1 MVNILRLFLT
11 TASLEKCFRL
21 KEDGFD
27 SSEYCLIGYNEALC
41 YQNLRKSEEA
51 YSILSEI
58 IGYVDDLKTDESK
71 GKIYHIY
78 ATVCIKL
85 KKDYVDEY
93 KKKAFNIKNIILFL
107 WQHPMEIME
116 SIILK

>member
-1 MVNILRLFLT
+1 MIYIKEIIRKKIQLSTLKIWQRYLSQNGEYIEAISYYSKLR
-11 TASLEKCFRL
+11 EMFRL

-58 IGYVDDLKTDESK
+58 IDMLMTLKQMKAREK
-71 GKIYHIY
+71 YIIYMLQY
-78 ATVCIKL
+78 ALSL
-85 KKDYVDEY
+85 KKIMLM
-93 KKKAFNIKNIILFL
+93 NIK
-107 WQHPMEIME
+107 
-116 SIILK
+116 